1 MRTAL
6 LIVASI
12 LLFSCKNSSQAMDS
26 TKPVPDTTKPTNLSK
41 GDINQDKVIYDM
53 IVSFISKGEG
63 INHELKDKVDARIV
77 LFNKEN
83 KTDIQPEIVSW
94 GREGEKDYNFVL
106 KNLSTGIQKKFI
118 AAMEHEVKSTDMANI
133 TFNQLSVHKR

>member
-6 LIVASI
+6 IIAVSI

-26 TKPVPDTTKPTNLSK
+26 TKPVPDTTKPTNLTK
-41 GDINQDKVIYDM
+41 GDTNQEVVIYDM
-53 IVSFISKGEG
+53 IISFISKASG
-63 INHELKDKVDARIV
+63 IDQELKAKVDARIA

-83 KTDIQPEIVSW
+83 KTDIQPEIVGW

-106 KNLSTGIQKKFI
+106 KNLSTEVHKKFV
-118 AAMEHEVKSTDMANI
+118 AAMEQEVKSTDMANI
-133 TFNQLSVHKR
+133 TFNQPSVHKR